1 MKDLSILIPTHND
14 ICVELVTALQ
24 QQAETLGINYEI
36 IVGDDGSTDQNVLMQ
51 NRSINRLSC
60 CRVEEHPTNIGR
72 AAIRNFLAQ
81 KAQYPWLLYIDSDMM
96 MYSQDYIR
104 QYVETEGEVVCGGV
118 VIRNIAKDN
127 LRSLYEKSKEQE
139 HTVEK
144 RRCSSH
150 QDFHTANFMV
160 RREIMLHYA
169 FDERFKHYGYEDV
182 LLGKI
187 LLQNHIPIHHIDNPL
202 SFEVYETNEAFVS
215 KTEEGLRTL
224 RKFRD
229 ELTGY
234 SRLLDFTNRHPILSL
249 FIKCWHYLFGA
260 WERTNLCSSHPSLR
274 IFLLYRIGYF
284 LSLR

>member
-1 MKDLSILIPTHND
+1 MKDLSILIPTYND

-81 KAQYPWLLYIDSDMM
+81 KAQYPWLLFIDCGMSVEHPHFLKLYQTTDADVIDGGITTKTYIN
-96 MYSQDYIR
+96 
-104 QYVETEGEVVCGGV
+104 G
-118 VIRNIAKDN
+118 N
-127 LRSLYEKSKEQE
+127 LRSIYEHSQICH
-139 HTVEK
+139 HTYE
-144 RRCSSH
+144 RRSQAPYQH
-150 QDFHTANFMV
+150 FRTANFMI
-160 RREIMLHYA
+160 RREVMLQHP
-169 FDERFKHYGYEDV
+169 FDIRFRNYGYEDV
-182 LLGKI
+182 IFGKTLRQYGI
-187 LLQNHIPIHHIDNPL
+187 SIQHINNSLNYISD
-202 SFEVYETNEAFVS
+202 ETNEVFVR